1 MNPFSF
7 KTYFLCLCLVA
18 AVMLGSSL
26 FSFSDAGI
34 AVASAQSDQ
43 VFFGNLHS
51 HTSYSDGSGTP
62 EEAYKHARDAQ
73 NAKLD
78 FMALTEH
85 NHAEALGPDGRGIGT
100 EPALYKGSGSESLI
114 STARRMTEDGR
125 FVALYGQEFSTISS
139 GNHVNVFEIGEVIG
153 VQKGRFDLLLDFL
166 ATNKDSAGQ
175 PAIIMFNH
183 PKNTLEVEAKEYGR
197 DDFGTAENWVKRM
210 GAQARLIQIINGPG
224 QAAGENLDPA
234 RPDEDAFFKYLN
246 MGFKVA
252 PTADQDNHEKNWGS
266 ATPARTA
273 IVAPALTKVNVLDA
287 LRRRHVYATEDK
299 NLKVVIKVNGRL
311 CGDVISPVPVGELSI
326 EYRIA
331 DSDEPNA
338 EYAIQVFRDAVGGPT
353 AQMVTSVSTEPG
365 GGSGMIEDIAI
376 SNAPQYIFFKIVQF
390 NEDGDEEYVWTAPV
404 WFQNQPDEVIVTPG
418 PGFNPGGPGTTPPPA
433 ADKAVASRNS
443 NTFHVSG
450 SCFDAQRIK
459 PANLVKGAEARRG
472 RHQHSG
478 CPRTTGPR

>member
-1 MNPFSF
+1 MKLFSF
-7 KTYFLCLCLVA
+7 KTYSLCLCLLA
-18 AVMLGSSL
+18 AIMAGPGGYLSSN
-26 FSFSDAGI
+26 AGI
-34 AVASAQSDQ
+34 APAQTDQ

-62 EEAYKHARDAQ
+62 DEAYKHARDAQ

-85 NHAEALGPDGRGIGT
+85 NHAEALGPDGIGIAT
-100 EPALYKGSGSESLI
+100 QPALYKGSDAASLI
-114 STARRMTEDGR
+114 STAKRLTEDGR

-166 ATNKDSAGQ
+166 ATNKDSVGQ

-197 DDFGTAENWVKRM
+197 DDFSTPDNWVKRM

-224 QAAGENLDPA
+224 QAPGDNHDPA

-246 MGFKVA
+246 LGFKVA

-273 IVAPALTKVNVLDA
+273 IVAAALTKANVLDA

-299 NLKVVIKVNGRL
+299 NLKVVIKVNGHL
-311 CGDVISPVPVGELSI
+311 CGDVISPVPNGELSI
-326 EYRIA
+326 AYRIEDA
-331 DSDEPNA
+331 DEPNA
-338 EYAIQVFRDAVGGPT
+338 EYAIQVFRDAVGGPA
-353 AQMVTSVSTEPG
+353 AQMVTSVSTAAG
-365 GGSGMIEDIAI
+365 GGSGTIEDIAI
-376 SNAPQYIFFKIVQF
+376 SNSSAQYIFFKIVQF
-390 NEDGDEEYVWTAPV
+390 NENGDEEYAWTAPV
-404 WFQNQPDEVIVTPG
+404 WFQNQPEEVIVTPG
-418 PGFNPGGPGTTPPPA
+418 PGSNPAGPGNTPSPA
-433 ADKAVASRNS
+433 TDKAVASRNS
-443 NTFHVSG
+443 NTFHVSDR
-450 SCFDAQRIK
+450 CFDAQRIK

-472 RHQHSG
+472 RRQHPG

>member
-1 MNPFSF
+1 MKPSF
-7 KTYFLCLCLVA
+7 KTYFLLLCLLA
-18 AVMLGSSL
+18 AIMVGSSL
-26 FSFSDAGI
+26 AFSSNAGI
-34 AVASAQSDQ
+34 AVAPAQSDQ
-43 VFFGNLHS
+43 VFFGILHS

-62 EEAYKHARDAQ
+62 DEAYKHARDAQ

-85 NHAEALGPDGRGIGT
+85 NHAEALGPDGIGIAT
-100 EPALYKGSGSESLI
+100 QPALYKGSDANSLI
-114 STARRMTEDGR
+114 STARRLTEDGR

-166 ATNKDSAGQ
+166 AINKDSAGQ

-197 DDFGTAENWVKRM
+197 DDFGTPDNWVKRM

-224 QAAGENLDPA
+224 QTPGDNHDPA
-234 RPDEDAFFKYLN
+234 RPDEDAFLKYLN

-273 IVAPALTKVNVLDA
+273 IVAPALTKANVLDA

-299 NLKVVIKVNGRL
+299 NLKVVIKVNGHL

-326 EYRIA
+326 EYRIEDA
-331 DSDEPNA
+331 DEPNA

-353 AQMVTSVSTEPG
+353 AQMVTSVSTEA
-365 GGSGMIEDIAI
+365 GGSGTIEDIAI
-376 SNAPQYIFFKIVQF
+376 SNSPQYIFFKIVQF
-390 NEDGDEEYVWTAPV
+390 DENGDEQYAWTAPV
-404 WFQNQPDEVIVTPG
+404 WFQNQAEPVIVT
-418 PGFNPGGPGTTPPPA
+418 GGPGSNPVGPGNTPSPA
-433 ADKAVASRNS
+433 TDTAVASRKS
-443 NTFHVSG
+443 NTFHVSTR
-450 SCFDAQRIK
+450 CFDSQRIK

-472 RHQHSG
+472 RRQHPG
-478 CPRTTGPR
+478 CPRITGPR

>member
-1 MNPFSF
+1 MKPFSF

-18 AVMLGSSL
+18 AVMVGSSIL
-26 FSFSDAGI
+26 SFSEVRV
-34 AVASAQSDQ
+34 AVAASLSDQ

-62 EEAYKHARDAQ
+62 DEAYKHARDAQ

-85 NHAEALGPDGRGIGT
+85 NHAEALGPDGIGIAT
-100 EPALYKGSGSESLI
+100 QPALYKGADANSLI
-114 STARRMTEDGR
+114 STARRLTEDGR

-166 ATNKDSAGQ
+166 ATNKDSTGQ
-175 PAIIMFNH
+175 PAIIMLNH

-197 DDFGTAENWVKRM
+197 DDFSTLDNWVKRM

-224 QAAGENLDPA
+224 QAAGDNHDPA

-246 MGFKVA
+246 LGFKVA

-273 IVAPALTKVNVLDA
+273 IVAPTLTKASVLDA

-299 NLKVVIKVNGRL
+299 NLKVVIKVNGHL

-326 EYRIA
+326 EYRIEDA
-331 DSDEPNA
+331 DEPNA
-338 EYAIQVFRDAVGGPT
+338 EYAIQVFRDAVGGPA
-353 AQMVTSVSTEPG
+353 AQMATSVSTAAG
-365 GGSGMIEDIAI
+365 GGSGVIEDVVI
-376 SNAPQYIFFKIVQF
+376 STASPQYLFFKVVQF
-390 NEDGDEEYVWTAPV
+390 NENGDEEYAWTAPV
-404 WFQNQPDEVIVTPG
+404 WFQSQPEVIVTPG
-418 PGFNPGGPGTTPPPA
+418 PGPGPGPGTTPPPA
-433 ADKAVASRNS
+433 TDKAVASRNS
-443 NTFHVSG
+443 NTFHVSNQ
-450 SCFDAQRIK
+450 CFDAQRIK

-472 RHQHSG
+472 RHQHPG